1 MIQFV
6 LAAPASGSGK
16 TTLTCALLAALKKR
30 GFSPC
35 AFKSG
40 PDYID
45 PMFHRSAFRVDS
57 HNLDLFFSAP
67 DTVRA
72 LYAHYAAGH
81 DAALCEGAMGF
92 YDGLNCTTAAS
103 AWALADTLGLPVL
116 LVVQP
121 KGASVTLA
129 AQINGLKNFRT
140 PSHLAGIL
148 LNDCSPR
155 LHQLLAP
162 LLERETGLPVLG
174 YLPHLPDAVVE
185 SRHLGLKTAEEVS
198 GLQEKIERL
207 AEAVSATLDWERLLA
222 LTSLPAPVSPLPDFL
237 TPASPTVRIAV
248 AKDEAFCFTY
258 AETLDALRAA
268 GVSYRAT
275 VEVAEAAFP
284 DKQYEGLVYPA
295 GDYDAVRVVLGEGAG
310 ANWWCVMF
318 PPLCLPAAQDRG
330 GNIDAFLDGDELK
343 VVESSGRY
351 EPRFKI
357 VEIIEELR
365 EKTSPEN

>member
-30 GFSPC
+30 GFGPC

-45 PMFHRSAFRVDS
+45 PMFHRSALRVDS

-81 DAALCEGAMGF
+81 GAALCEGAMGF

-185 SRHLGLKTAEEVS
+185 SRHLGLKTAEERS
-198 GLQEKIERL
+198 
-207 AEAVSATLDWERLLA
+207 S
-222 LTSLPAPVSPLPDFL
+222 VSP
-237 TPASPTVRIAV
+237 
-248 AKDEAFCFTY
+248 
-258 AETLDALRAA
+258 
-268 GVSYRAT
+268 
-275 VEVAEAAFP
+275 
-284 DKQYEGLVYPA
+284 KQ
-295 GDYDAVRVVLGEGAG
+295 
-310 ANWWCVMF
+310 F
-318 PPLCLPAAQDRG
+318 PPRWTG
-330 GNIDAFLDGDELK
+330 SG
-343 VVESSGRY
+343 SS
-351 EPRFKI
+351 
-357 VEIIEELR
+357 L
-365 EKTSPEN
+365 

>member
-30 GFSPC
+30 GFGPC
-35 AFKSG
+35 AFNSG
-40 PDYID
+40 PDHFD
-45 PMFHRSAFRVDS
+45 PMFHRSALRADS

-81 DAALCEGAMGF
+81 GAALCEGAMGF

-121 KGASVTLA
+121 IGASVTLA

-222 LTSLPAPVSPLPDFL
+222 LTSLP
-237 TPASPTVRIAV
+237 
-248 AKDEAFCFTY
+248 
-258 AETLDALRAA
+258 
-268 GVSYRAT
+268 
-275 VEVAEAAFP
+275 
-284 DKQYEGLVYPA
+284 
-295 GDYDAVRVVLGEGAG
+295 
-310 ANWWCVMF
+310 
-318 PPLCLPAAQDRG
+318 PPFRPCP
-330 GNIDAFLDGDELK
+330 IF
-343 VVESSGRY
+343 
-351 EPRFKI
+351 
-357 VEIIEELR
+357 
-365 EKTSPEN
+365 